1 MSGFTDYHAHFVY
14 GVDDGAQTREEM
26 YAMLDAAAA
35 DGVRHLFATSHSTP
49 GMERFPQEVYDRHL
63 ALARAYCTQKGYD
76 LKLEHGSELLYT
88 PATGYAAVQR
98 QMLTLG
104 DTGWVLLEFVP
115 NITAKELETALQEIT
130 GAGYRILVAH
140 IERYPCLAQ
149 HGLLAR
155 LHKQYRLRCQINC
168 SAVLDSGFWQWMRL
182 EHWVKAGLVDAISSD
197 AHNCTSRPTRMRQ
210 GPMDAAFLNLE
221 MPGMNGLALTRMIQ
235 KLQPRCNIIVV
246 TEHPEYALEA
256 LQIFV
261 SGFLLKPANEADVRN
276 VLEHLRYPPENAP
289 VGIKI
294 QCFGNF
300 EIFVGGRALAFKRS
314 KSKEL
319 LAYLVDRNGATCTN
333 GEMLAVLWEDKPD
346 TASLHSHLR
355 NLIFDLSHTLE
366 DAGVTGLLIRG
377 RSTLALDTSKVDC
390 DYYNFLRGSRS
401 ATNSY
406 RGEYMTQYSWA
417 EVTRSALRQQA
428 NVQKTAS
435 IPSYYVPPTGF

>member
-98 QMLTLG
+98 QLLTLG

-155 LHKQYRLRCQINC
+155 LHEQYRLRCQINC
-168 SAVLDSGFWQWMRL
+168 SAVLDSGFWQWTRL

-210 GPMDAAFLNLE
+210 AYERLC
-221 MPGMNGLALTRMIQ
+221 TRVGQTTAQ
-235 KLQPRCNIIVV
+235 KLTGLDG
-246 TEHPEYALEA
+246 TE
-256 LQIFV
+256 
-261 SGFLLKPANEADVRN
+261 
-276 VLEHLRYPPENAP
+276 
-289 VGIKI
+289 
-294 QCFGNF
+294 
-300 EIFVGGRALAFKRS
+300 
-314 KSKEL
+314 
-319 LAYLVDRNGATCTN
+319 YLV
-333 GEMLAVLWEDKPD
+333 
-346 TASLHSHLR
+346 
-355 NLIFDLSHTLE
+355 
-366 DAGVTGLLIRG
+366 
-377 RSTLALDTSKVDC
+377 
-390 DYYNFLRGSRS
+390 
-401 ATNSY
+401 
-406 RGEYMTQYSWA
+406 
-417 EVTRSALRQQA
+417 
-428 NVQKTAS
+428 
-435 IPSYYVPPTGF
+435 

>member
-26 YAMLDAAAA
+26 YAMLDAAAS

-49 GMERFPQEVYDRHL
+49 GMEHFPQEVYDRHL

-155 LHKQYRLRCQINC
+155 LHEQYRLRCQINC
-168 SAVLDSGFWQWMRL
+168 SAVLDSGFWQ
-182 EHWVKAGLVDAISSD
+182 
-197 AHNCTSRPTRMRQ
+197 RMRQ